1 MEILLIM
8 AVFIGLMYF
17 MMVVPQKKRAEQQ
30 RKMLDSLEP
39 GSRVLLNSGIFGT
52 IRARGE
58 QQLVIELA
66 PGVEVTV
73 LKQTVVRTANPDE
86 EEFEYAE
93 DQIAAAPVD
102 SFVADSLEQAPARP
116 ASFPLRR
123 RGGHRVFA
131 GHRGGL
137 PGGRAHGGTALRAGP
152 LSKAGSRASAFVLQ
166 QQRPGLYPGH
176 RRGGLFS
183 TAAVWAPGSISSTFS
198 PPCSRAFCCGPVTRR
213 PEGKAPAPGP
223 PRRPGFP
230 RR

>member
-93 DQIAAAPVD
+93 DQIAAAKRTVEYRR
-102 SFVADSLEQAPARP
+102 DSLVNYRLIKMNLV
-116 ASFPLRR
+116 SRL
-123 RGGHRVFA
+123 
-131 GHRGGL
+131 GL
-137 PGGRAHGGTALRAGP
+137 CL
-152 LSKAGSRASAFVLQ
+152 
-166 QQRPGLYPGH
+166 
-176 RRGGLFS
+176 
-183 TAAVWAPGSISSTFS
+183 
-198 PPCSRAFCCGPVTRR
+198 
-213 PEGKAPAPGP
+213 
-223 PRRPGFP
+223 
-230 RR
+230 

>member
-86 EEFEYAE
+86 EEFEYAD

-102 SFVADSLEQAPARP
+102 SFVADSLEQAPATPVEGELTTGEDAP
-116 ASFPLRR
+116 AEQPSDTIYQ
-123 RGGHRVFA
+123 
-131 GHRGGL
+131 
-137 PGGRAHGGTALRAGP
+137 PGDNAIY
-152 LSKAGSRASAFVLQ
+152 Q
-166 QQRPGLYPGH
+166 
-176 RRGGLFS
+176 
-183 TAAVWAPGSISSTFS
+183 PGSNEVSATDD
-198 PPCSRAFCCGPVTRR
+198 AGER
-213 PEGKAPAPGP
+213 PQE
-223 PRRPGFP
+223 R
-230 RR
+230 

>member
-86 EEFEYAE
+86 EEFEYAD

-102 SFVADSLEQAPARP
+102 SFVADSLEQAPATPVEGELTTGEDAPTAAAAVRAIRP
-116 ASFPLRR
+116 AGVTDARR
-123 RGGHRVFA
+123 RSS
-131 GHRGGL
+131 
-137 PGGRAHGGTALRAGP
+137 PGTAR
-152 LSKAGSRASAFVLQ
+152 
-166 QQRPGLYPGH
+166 
-176 RRGGLFS
+176 
-183 TAAVWAPGSISSTFS
+183 
-198 PPCSRAFCCGPVTRR
+198 
-213 PEGKAPAPGP
+213 
-223 PRRPGFP
+223 
-230 RR
+230 

>member
-73 LKQTVVRTANPDE
+73 LKQTVVRPATPDE
-86 EEFEYAE
+86 EEIEYA
-93 DQIAAAPVD
+93 DDHP
-102 SFVADSLEQAPARP
+102 PARTPPP
-116 ASFPLRR
+116 A
-123 RGGHRVFA
+123 
-131 GHRGGL
+131 
-137 PGGRAHGGTALRAGP
+137 
-152 LSKAGSRASAFVLQ
+152 
-166 QQRPGLYPGH
+166 
-176 RRGGLFS
+176 
-183 TAAVWAPGSISSTFS
+183 
-198 PPCSRAFCCGPVTRR
+198 
-213 PEGKAPAPGP
+213 
-223 PRRPGFP
+223 PRRPSP
-230 RR
+230 PSSRRIPSTSPATTPFTSPVRTRSAPPTTPASVRRNADRSAPQWHHLHNPQVHSGLNAR

>member
-58 QQLVIELA
+58 QQLVIGLA

-102 SFVADSLEQAPARP
+102 SFVADSLEQAPATPVEGELTTGEDAP
-116 ASFPLRR
+116 ADAAQTGPPEQPSGTIYQA
-123 RGGHRVFA
+123 GGNA
-131 GHRGGL
+131 IY
-137 PGGRAHGGTALRAGP
+137 
-152 LSKAGSRASAFVLQ
+152 Q
-166 QQRPGLYPGH
+166 
-176 RRGGLFS
+176 
-183 TAAVWAPGSISSTFS
+183 PGSNEVSATDD
-198 PPCSRAFCCGPVTRR
+198 AGER
-213 PEGKAPAPGP
+213 PQE
-223 PRRPGFP
+223 R
-230 RR
+230 